1 MLKRFFTDKVSIFYA
16 TSCQR
21 CENGPT
27 DSIIDK
33 ISCQRCEN
41 GPTDTASF
49 IKILV
54 KDVKS
59 ESAAPA
65 TQSSS
70 YVMYHIIII
79 IIIIAYEII
88 DGYSSG
94 YRSYIQCHQGNLY
107 FEVHCGFIRP
117 HYNDT
122 NKDFLSTVY
131 YYQPYHLFLS
141 PIRTI

>member
-1 MLKRFFTDKVSIFYA
+1 MQKRFFTDKVSIFYA

-79 IIIIAYEII
+79 IIIIIAYEII

-94 YRSYIQCHQGNLY
+94 YRSYIQCPSSGESLLRSTLRLY
-107 FEVHCGFIRP
+107 
-117 HYNDT
+117 
-122 NKDFLSTVY
+122 STS
-131 YYQPYHLFLS
+131 L
-141 PIRTI
+141 